1 MKSPFPASSRYAAVT
16 THVLRRPDGS
26 EVTYLRRRLL
36 PDPARFDTLSEHV
49 VSEGERL
56 DNLTALYLD
65 DPEQYWRLCDS
76 NRAVRPSELTD
87 ALGGKIAI
95 TLPEGIARPR
105 DA

>member
-1 MKSPFPASSRYAAVT
+1 MKSPFPPSSRYAVVT
-16 THVLRRPDGS
+16 THVLERPGGS
-26 EVTYLRRRLL
+26 EVTYLRRRFV
-36 PDPARFDTLSEHV
+36 PDPARFDPVHEHV

-56 DNLTALYLD
+56 DNLTAQYLD

-76 NRAVRPSELTD
+76 NRAVRPTELTD
-87 ALGGKIAI
+87 ALGSKIVI